1 MVKEVACTIAQS
13 KKEPGW
19 QRREVFWT
27 DAFRNGELIWWP
39 YVRRVASWARKKLTL
54 TATARKGIYMHDGV
68 SVARL
73 EMLSG

>member
-27 DAFRNGELIWWP
+27 DAFRNGELIWP
-39 YVRRVASWARKKLTL
+39 YVRRVASWARKETYAYCNCQERHLH
-54 TATARKGIYMHDGV
+54 A
-68 SVARL
+68 
-73 EMLSG
+73 